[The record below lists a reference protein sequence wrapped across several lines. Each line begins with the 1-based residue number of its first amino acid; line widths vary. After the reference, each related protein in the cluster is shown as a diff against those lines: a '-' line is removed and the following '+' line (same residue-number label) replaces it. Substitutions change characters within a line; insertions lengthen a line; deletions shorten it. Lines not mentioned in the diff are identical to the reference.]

1 MIYGSDIT
9 GKQNGTQ
16 QHLFK
21 YHLSMFFT
29 KHGHS
34 SKVLRC
40 GHHHNATL
48 FLIHSSAVAVKI
60 ITVEDI
66 ILHLH
71 LSGLRVEE
79 SNMV

>member
-9 GKQNGTQ
+9 GKQYGTQ

-21 YHLSMFFT
+21 YHLSMLFT

-34 SKVLRC
+34 SKALRC
-40 GHHHNATL
+40 GQHHNATL
-48 FLIHSSAVAVKI
+48 FLIHSAVAAKI

-71 LSGLRVEE
+71 LSGLSVEE